1 MGLLSKLNNTK
12 GEKALTTSTP
22 ASWTFVNGSWTM
34 PLDNPKTY
42 VDGYKELPNLYGIIS
57 LITQKSSIVPF
68 QVMKVKNQSKANQ
81 YKAMMKSIGV
91 KSDYKK
97 IMKVKEQAFE
107 VIEGTELEQLLLNPN
122 EDQAGEEINEWHDGY
137 LLLTGNA
144 YMKFEAPGIG
154 KNGRKPKE
162 LFVVPSP
169 CVEPKVTNL
178 KIDNYKVSYYNEL
191 IPADMIGHSK
201 YWNPINGTELPINQL
216 IGMSPL
222 LACRNL
228 LKRYGAA
235 DIAQG
240 SMFSNMGPAGILT
253 GGKDATLTEEQA
265 KAVQDKFKQYHSGQS
280 KAGSILVTPAEL
292 HWTQIGLSPVDLN
305 TIEGK
310 QEILSELCNVYHVPR
325 ELFSTTDAKF
335 SNKNEARKQ
344 LITDAVIPLVEKR
357 KQTINR
363 QLAPLF
369 GEGLIVEY
377 DYSIFEE
384 MQDDLGQKVE
394 WLSKA
399 WQLTPNEVRQEL
411 GYDELPGEEMSKVYI
426 TSGLMPIN
434 ESSLDVEE
442 VDEEEIGG
450 NPN

>member
-1 MGLLSKLNNTK
+1 LL
-12 GEKALTTSTP
+12 
-22 ASWTFVNGSWTM
+22 
-34 PLDNPKTY
+34 
-42 VDGYKELPNLYGIIS
+42 
-57 LITQKSSIVPF
+57 
-68 QVMKVKNQSKANQ
+68 
-81 YKAMMKSIGV
+81 
-91 KSDYKK
+91 
-97 IMKVKEQAFE
+97 
-107 VIEGTELEQLLLNPN
+107 
-122 EDQAGEEINEWHDGY
+122 
-137 LLLTGNA
+137 
-144 YMKFEAPGIG
+144 
-154 KNGRKPKE
+154 
-162 LFVVPSP
+162 VVPSP

-201 YWNPINGTELPINQL
+201 YWNPINGSELPINQL

-240 SMFSNMGPAGILT
+240 SMFSNMGPAGVLT
-253 GGKDATLTEEQA
+253 GGKDSGLTDVQA

-325 ELFSTTDAKF
+325 ELFASKDAKF
-335 SNKNEARKQ
+335 SNKEEARKQ

-369 GEGLIVEY
+369 GEDLIVEY

-384 MQDDLGQKVE
+384 MQDDLKTKWE
-394 WLSKA
+394 WLGKM
-399 WQLTPNEVRQEL
+399 WELTPNQRLEEAGFDRVNDPNMDKRYVPS
-411 GYDELPGEEMSKVYI
+411 GYTPMDEMSMD
-426 TSGLMPIN
+426 SEP
-434 ESSLDVEE
+434 
-442 VDEEEIGG
+442 VDEEEIEGMDS
-450 NPN
+450 